1 MLDFNHIL
9 STPGYDFQQFVGTA
23 SATIGTGSGGQQ
35 LQTWRK
41 PRGVN
46 WVYIIGVG
54 SGGGGS
60 TGGRGASTT
69 GGGGGGGGSGGQTTL
84 LIPASMIPDT
94 LYILCGVGGAGS
106 TVSGAATGVV
116 GNNGISTYVLIEP
129 AFQTSSAINSILLL
143 ALAGLGGGVESTGGS
158 VGGVGGT
165 LAAINNMTLAGRG
178 TFNFFAGQTGGTGGS
193 RAGVAPTAIP
203 IPTTGLMV
211 SGGQGG
217 GGGGTTPTAGAAF
230 AAVSGVST
238 GSSDFFIPISGG
250 AVASGATPAT
260 TGSPGFI
267 GRNFVMNYGG
277 TGGGGSSSTAGG
289 VAANGGDAAPG
300 CGGGGSGAINSVNT
314 TAVTSGAGGAGFV
327 YIISF

>member
-9 STPGYDFQQFVGTA
+9 STPGYDLQQFIGTA
-23 SATIGTGSGGQQ
+23 SATLGTGSGGQQ

-54 SGGGGS
+54 GGGGGS
-60 TGGRGASTT
+60 TGGRGGSTT
-69 GGGGGGGGSGGQTTL
+69 AGGGGGGGSGGQTTV

-94 LYILCGVGGAGS
+94 LYILCGAGGAGS

-116 GNNGISTYVLIEP
+116 GNNGIPTYVLVEP
-129 AFQTSSAINSILLL
+129 DTTLTINTTLLL
-143 ALAGLGGGVESTGGS
+143 TNGGSAGGVEATGGS

-165 LAAINNMTLAGRG
+165 LAAINNMPLAGRG

-193 RAGVAPTAIP
+193 RAGVAPTAIALP
-203 IPTTGLMV
+203 QTGLLV

-217 GGGGTTPTAGAAF
+217 GGGGTTPTAGVGF
-230 AAVSGVST
+230 TNST
-238 GSSDFFIPISGG
+238 GALGQDFFPNTVAG

-260 TGSPGFI
+260 AGSPGFI
-267 GRNFVMNYGG
+267 SKNFLMNYGG
-277 TGGGGSSSTAGG
+277 SGGGGSNATTGG
-289 VAANGGDAAPG
+289 NAANGGDAAPG
-300 CGGGGSGAINSVNT
+300 CGGGGAGAINLTNT

-327 YIISF
+327 YIISW